1 MSRSNFKNNRSRW
14 NLVLATVLTLLVA
27 PVLAE
32 ELVVS
37 EHAIVNTGHHIY
49 MRSCSVCHGRDAR
62 GAGPY
67 APMLVVAPSD
77 LTTLSKANEGRFPFE
92 QVLEIISGNE
102 LMPAHGSR
110 DMPIW
115 GQEFEHE
122 AETLGVDARSLVRGR
137 MLELVSYL
145 QYIQQD

>member
-77 LTTLSKANEGRFPFE
+77 LTTLSNRFS
-92 QVLEIISGNE
+92 I
-102 LMPAHGSR
+102 
-110 DMPIW
+110 
-115 GQEFEHE
+115 
-122 AETLGVDARSLVRGR
+122 ETKCVWHRLHTPTHS
-137 MLELVSYL
+137 E
-145 QYIQQD
+145 

>member
-1 MSRSNFKNNRSRW
+1 MSRSNFKNNRSRR
-14 NLVLATVLTLLVA
+14 NLVLATVLTLLVV

-49 MRSCSVCHGRDAR
+49 MRSCSACHGRDAR

-77 LTTLSKANEGRFPFE
+77 LTTLSKDNEGRFPFE

-102 LMPAHGSR
+102 LMPAHGAR

>member
-1 MSRSNFKNNRSRW
+1 
-14 NLVLATVLTLLVA
+14 
-27 PVLAE
+27 
-32 ELVVS
+32 
-37 EHAIVNTGHHIY
+37 
-49 MRSCSVCHGRDAR
+49 
-62 GAGPY
+62 
-67 APMLVVAPSD
+67 MLVVAPSD

-102 LMPAHGSR
+102 LMPAHGAR

-122 AETLGVDARSLVRGR
+122 AETRGVDARSLVRGR